1 MLIEH
6 NEVAVD
12 LWQII
17 AHHGY
22 SHQKHKAIEEFSELN
37 EALSR
42 DLNGQGDRANI
53 AEEMADCYIML
64 AQLELIYGN
73 HLEVVAIL
81 REKLDRTIRRV
92 EEERK
97 GMGREDRT

>member
-1 MLIEH
+1 MLIES
-6 NEVAVD
+6 NEIAVD

-22 SHQKHKAIEEFSELN
+22 AHQKHKAIEEASELI
-37 EALSR
+37 EALTR
-42 DLNGQGDRANI
+42 DLNGQGDRRNI

-73 HLEVVAIL
+73 HGDVVQFVRDKLARTLE
-81 REKLDRTIRRV
+81 RV
-92 EEERK
+92 EAERA
-97 GMGREDRT
+97 GEVRT

>member
-1 MLIEH
+1 MLIES
-6 NEVAVD
+6 NEIAVD

-22 SHQKHKAIEEFSELN
+22 NHQKHKAIEEASELI
-37 EALSR
+37 EALTR

-53 AEEMADCYIML
+53 AEEMADVYIML

-73 HLEVVAIL
+73 HRDVVACVQD
-81 REKLDRTIRRV
+81 KLERTLARV
-92 EEERK
+92 EAERE
-97 GMGREDRT
+97 GVNS

>member
-1 MLIEH
+1 MLIES
-6 NEVAVD
+6 NEIALD

-17 AHHGY
+17 AHYGY
-22 SHQKHKAIEEFSELN
+22 AHQKHKAIEELSELT

-53 AEEMADCYIML
+53 AEEMGDCYLIL

-73 HLEVVAIL
+73 HADVVADV
-81 REKLDRTIRRV
+81 RKKLERTLERV
-92 EEERK
+92 EAEKRGEPN
-97 GMGREDRT
+97 DQS